1 MKCDVGWCWHMRAG
15 ADSDGKSAWVS
26 PSVPETRPL
35 EEQDESKASDFV
47 LELSPL
53 YTGVVVWKSPVTLSD
68 SEGLIYCSRHQ
79 TRGGARE
86 MGKWEAGVILPRAAS
101 GHAYLGV
108 HEFSACS

>member
-1 MKCDVGWCWHMRAG
+1 MKWAG
-15 ADSDGKSAWVS
+15 AGTCARART
-26 PSVPETRPL
+26 PTGNPRGYPQSVPETRPL

-47 LELSPL
+47 LELSTL
-53 YTGVVVWKSPVTLSD
+53 YTGVVVWKSPVTLTD